1 MLKSLGVSIISFLI
15 SYKSQIICVLI
26 GIFIKEIWSFFKS
39 KLGDTKQFLIKEYR
53 WQPNTPL
60 CNPNADQDINEC
72 SLYDIRMNFEND
84 TLYYINCGIPAI
96 LLYTE
101 AYNNVIEIQGGGHI
115 LGFVKD
121 ISSYI
126 TIKQIKLNK
135 NDIVLA
141 CTDGLIESHSLRGEK
156 FGKDRI
162 QRYMVANAMY
172 PAYRMA
178 QFEYDELVKFMSH
191 EMEDDVSVLVLKYLR
206 SNASE
211 KAEAEAV
218 KAKFYESMVNA
229 NSDDV
234 VKQIEQYEDFVQKIA
249 PAEEE

>member
-1 MLKSLGVSIISFLI
+1 
-15 SYKSQIICVLI
+15 
-26 GIFIKEIWSFFKS
+26 
-39 KLGDTKQFLIKEYR
+39 
-53 WQPNTPL
+53 
-60 CNPNADQDINEC
+60 
-72 SLYDIRMNFEND
+72 
-84 TLYYINCGIPAI
+84 
-96 LLYTE
+96 
-101 AYNNVIEIQGGGHI
+101 
-115 LGFVKD
+115 
-121 ISSYI
+121 
-126 TIKQIKLNK
+126 
-135 NDIVLA
+135 
-141 CTDGLIESHSLRGEK
+141 
-156 FGKDRI
+156 
-162 QRYMVANAMY
+162 
-172 PAYRMA
+172 MA